1 MLARILVK
9 KTLLTACLTLTATLN
24 AYAHVGPLQTDK
36 KHDCELFEA
45 FKKKK
50 KEEKIVIVDP
60 NKTEEKFKRITTRV
74 AALYSGTIRDRVT
87 GIDGG
92 GGEFRIVH
100 DWKSDVVNAYAQKGM
115 NFWEV
120 NFTGGLYRDPNVTD
134 DGLALTACHEVG
146 HLIGGAPYKN
156 GTNGQLS
163 IEGQADFWASAV
175 CIKRYFKEF
184 PETVYMQEGYPK
196 YACDIQYYGD
206 QEATNICYR
215 SFLAGEGMAKM
226 LASAGGTEAPD
237 LESQNRTNLSYT
249 SQFHPEAQCR
259 LDTYSQGALCQ
270 LDDTSFNFDD
280 KTDKSKLTTDFLCN
294 ERSNGVETKFEKR
307 PKCWF
312 NEKMNNIYANTDMK
326 VISQKY
332 RTLIKNKSITILYF
346 NHLPGEYKI
355 RLIPMDEITK
365 ESIVI
370 TNPEYKVNLPASGD
384 TKNDFMYSFTKKT
397 NAKLKILVE
406 VTYEGQVISAKDDF
420 LEINAKSF
428 LAF

>member
-36 KHDCELFEA
+36 QHDCELFES

-50 KEEKIVIVDP
+50 KEEKVVIVDP

-74 AALYSGTIRDRVT
+74 AALYSGTIRERNEN
-87 GIDGG
+87 I
-92 GGEFRIVH
+92 EFKIVH
-100 DWKSDVVNAYAQKGM
+100 DWKSDVVNAYAQKGL
-115 NFWEV
+115 FVWEV
-120 NFTGGLYRDPNVTD
+120 NFTGGLYRNTNVTD
-134 DGLALTACHEVG
+134 DGLALAACHEVG

-156 GTNGQLS
+156 GTNGQIS

-175 CIKRYFKEF
+175 CLKRYFKEF

-206 QEATNICYR
+206 EEATNTCYR
-215 SFLAGEGMAKM
+215 TFLAGEGMAKM
-226 LASAGGTEAPD
+226 LAGANATETPD
-237 LESQNRTNLSYT
+237 LESQNRTELTYT

-259 LDTYSQGALCQ
+259 LDTYAQGALCE
-270 LDDTSFNFDD
+270 LDDTSFNFDE

-294 ERSNGVETKFEKR
+294 EGANTKIEKR

-312 NEKMNNIYANTDMK
+312 NEKTNNIYGFTDTK
-326 VISQKY
+326 VVSKKF
-332 RTLIKNKSITILYF
+332 RTLAKNNTITILYF

-370 TNPEYKVNLPASGD
+370 TNPEYKTNLPASGD
-384 TKNDFMYSFTKKT
+384 IKNEFKYSFTKKT

-406 VTYEGQVISAKDDF
+406 VTYEGQVISAKDDI
-420 LEINAKSF
+420 LEIKAKSF